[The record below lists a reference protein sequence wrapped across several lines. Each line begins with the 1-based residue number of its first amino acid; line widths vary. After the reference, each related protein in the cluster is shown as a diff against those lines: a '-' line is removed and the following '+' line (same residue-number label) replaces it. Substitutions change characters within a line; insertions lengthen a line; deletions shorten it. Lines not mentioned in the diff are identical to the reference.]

1 MENLLEIK
9 FTGWTATPRMPFV
22 LSGNAICL
30 PTPTYSLLLG
40 MIGCCLGRTI
50 EASEINF
57 GFYYK
62 FDTVSNDLETRS
74 RLEFDGKK
82 VKTHSKGS
90 DAYPREFHVN
100 PELTIWLNR
109 LDWRTFFENPIG
121 TPALGRSQDLL
132 KIESVKEIWVSPKEK
147 TTISGTMIPFSTD
160 IKAAGQLVQL
170 AESYQEN
177 DLVGSGRISSRNK
190 IFMSIPWDAKSLVNM
205 PNLFETENQ
214 EGFYLHDFKN

>member
-109 LDWRTFFENPIG
+109 LDWRTFFENVVLPTSAAQHQGAVGIK
-121 TPALGRSQDLL
+121 S
-132 KIESVKEIWVSPKEK
+132 IK
-147 TTISGTMIPFSTD
+147 TVCHGVTS
-160 IKAAGQLVQL
+160 
-170 AESYQEN
+170 
-177 DLVGSGRISSRNK
+177 
-190 IFMSIPWDAKSLVNM
+190 
-205 PNLFETENQ
+205 
-214 EGFYLHDFKN
+214 